1 MLTVKALENSSR
13 AADYYQAADYYLK
26 DDDGLGLSY
35 WQGEGAKNLGLK
47 GPVDSTKFKDLLDGK
62 VDGVQL
68 GRKGAN
74 GIEHKPGWDL
84 PLSAPKGV
92 SMVALIGNDKRL
104 IAAVKNASDQT
115 IAYIEKNFAV
125 TRQTKNGKLEYINE
139 KNLVCASFLQ
149 TTSRELDP
157 QLHVHNVI
165 LNMLLRSDGQWRSI
179 ESKYFYD
186 NQMMFGLIFRSI
198 LAKSVVELGYDIEVD
213 TKTGFFDIK
222 DVSKEDRD
230 FFSKRRTQIIEA
242 AKEHGVSG
250 AKAME
255 QLNLITR
262 KSKRQVSKNEII
274 ARWDK
279 EAKERNFDPKPII
292 DKALANTG
300 NKLEQKLNDDNKY
313 LTADYTVDICSRSI
327 LEMEAVCYKD
337 DVFSKSLKL
346 SLGQCTPDQIE
357 KAIQDAIKEKKF
369 YVSHVPDYNGM
380 CGDLLTTKEAY
391 RKEKYILSLM
401 KQGQG
406 NVRPIAN
413 EKDIAMVIKKED
425 LNKGQYET
433 IKHITTSKDQILAV
447 QGYAGT
453 GKTTH
458 MLRPATQI
466 LQNKGYKIR
475 PLGAYNSTAQN
486 LQNELGINAQTLSS
500 FLYQTQ
506 KEINDNA
513 KHTAMKDVLILD
525 EASQVNANDMADLL
539 TLVRKT
545 KSRLIL
551 VGDRAQIGAV
561 EWGKPFNL
569 MLKNGINYSEM
580 KEIVRQK
587 DNDLKEAVMSA
598 INLEYTKSLKLL
610 EKDAVIG
617 KSSTYLISTLVNDY
631 FSQSDQDRANSLIV
645 IPDNETRDMVM
656 TMVRNK
662 LIEKGEVSKT
672 GFKTKIYDRAGYNR
686 AEKSDARF
694 YKKGHIVEF
703 GKAYKSLKIADKE
716 KLAVLDI
723 KPENGLVKLG
733 RLKSDNIT
741 VDSKKDALMWN
752 PSKIAGSAKYGVE
765 VYEVKEREFS
775 MGDKII
781 WTNTIKKEGLKNG
794 DKGEVADI
802 VKKSAF
808 VKFENGTSKWI
819 NTDKLKNFDYAYAA
833 TAHIAQGMTFDR
845 VFAMVESWRKNLIN
859 QKSFYVIISRA
870 RHKTKIYTDNITKLI
885 DALALR
891 SGDKTSSTEFS
902 SLVREHKKSSFS
914 IKEFSE
920 KFKQLATNK
929 YQKISKKIK
938 NLAPDSIKRQPDIL
952 ESKPSP
958 KKALIDAKEVEI
970 LLKSNVEYVCKQ
982 VLGDYNKKVG
992 KNLYFGRN
1000 KGSLAITIR
1009 GEHIG
1014 KWTDFATGEK
1024 GNLITLIQ
1032 KHYGLN
1038 FKEALEEAAKLV
1050 NYIPGEL
1057 NLDLDKIVKNKINKD
1072 ELDDKQKL
1080 SIKKAQKLAS
1090 EAKDIKGT
1098 PAEKYL
1104 KDVRGIDLK
1113 HWSKD
1118 LKYHDGVYS
1127 KINKGKN
1134 PALLV
1139 VARDKEGKVQSVQAI
1154 YIDRVTGQKAGVE
1167 VQKQT
1172 FGSIKGA
1179 LFSANI
1185 SSENNKTAVIC
1196 EGPED
1201 ALSILKSTNS
1211 KDIYACLG
1219 KSNFNNLNQEKLDKY
1234 DKIILALDND
1244 GKKPGEMSSILNVA
1258 SKLNALSKDV
1268 IFAQPDRV
1276 KQDYNDT
1283 LKTHGSRAVEAII
1296 SNGKLFDSSKKEL
1309 KVEQSKQKIMEKEL

>member
-47 GPVDSTKFKDLLDGK
+47 GPVDSTTFKDLLDGK

-92 SMVALIGNDKRL
+92 SMMALIGNDKRL
-104 IAAVKNASDQT
+104 ITAVKNASDQT
-115 IAYIEKNFAV
+115 IAHIEKNFAV
-125 TRQTKNGKLEYINE
+125 TRQSINGRLEYVNE

-165 LNMLLRSDGQWRSI
+165 LNMLLRSDGKWGSI

-186 NQMMFGLIFRSI
+186 NQMMFGLIFRSL
-198 LAKSVVELGYDIEVD
+198 LAKSVVELGYDIEID

-222 DVSKEDRD
+222 DVSKDDRD
-230 FFSKRRTQIIEA
+230 FFSKRRAQIEAA

-255 QLNLITR
+255 QLNLVTR
-262 KSKRQVSKNEII
+262 KSKRQVGKDEII

-279 EAKERNFDPKPII
+279 QAFDRNFDPKPII
-292 DKALANTG
+292 DKALANVS
-300 NKLEQKLNDDNKY
+300 NKLEQKLNGDHKY

-357 KAIQDAIKEKKF
+357 KAIQNAISDKKF

-380 CGDLLTTKEAY
+380 CGELLTTKEAY
-391 RKEKYILSLM
+391 RKEKYILTLM

-406 NVRPIAN
+406 NHKPIAS
-413 EKDIAMVIKKED
+413 EKDIAMVVKKED
-425 LNKGQYET
+425 VNKGQYET

-475 PLGAYNSTAQN
+475 ALGAYNSTAQN
-486 LQNELGINAQTLSS
+486 LQNELGISAQTLSS

-513 KHTAMKDVLILD
+513 KYIAMKDILILD

-551 VGDRAQIGAV
+551 VGDKAQIGAV

-569 MLKNGINYSEM
+569 MIKNGINYSEM

-587 DNDLKEAVMSA
+587 NNDLKEAVMSA

-662 LIEKGEVSKT
+662 LIEKGEIAKT
-672 GFKTKIYDRAGYNR
+672 GFKTKIYERAGYNR

-694 YKKGHIVEF
+694 YKPGHIVEF
-703 GKAYKSLKIADKE
+703 GKAYKSLNIADKE
-716 KLAVLDI
+716 KLIVLYV
-723 KPENGLVKLG
+723 KPENGLVELG
-733 RLKSDNIT
+733 KLKSDNIT
-741 VDSKKDALMWN
+741 VDKSKDTVMWN
-752 PSKIAGSAKYGVE
+752 PAKIAGSAKYGVE
-765 VYEVKEREFS
+765 VFEVKEREFS
-775 MGDKII
+775 IGDKII
-781 WTNTIKKEGLKNG
+781 WTNTMKKEGLKNG
-794 DKGEVADI
+794 DKGEIADR
-802 VKKSAF
+802 VKKSIF

-833 TAHIAQGMTFDR
+833 TAHIAQGMTFDK
-845 VFAMVESWRKNLIN
+845 VFAMVESWRKNLIT

-870 RHKTKIYTDNITKLI
+870 RHQTKLYTDNITKLV
-885 DALALR
+885 DALILR
-891 SGDKTSSTEFS
+891 SGEKTSSTEFS

-920 KFKQLATNK
+920 KFKHLATNK
-929 YQKISKKIK
+929 YQKLSKKIK
-938 NLAPDSIKRQPDIL
+938 DLAPDSIKRQPDIV
-952 ESKPSP
+952 ENKPSP
-958 KKALIDAKEVEI
+958 KKAMIDAKEVEI
-970 LLKSNVEYVCKQ
+970 LLKNNVEQVCKQ
-982 VLGDYNKKVG
+982 VLGDYNKKIG

-1014 KWTDFATGEK
+1014 KWTDFATNAS

-1032 KHYGLN
+1032 KHYGLG
-1038 FKEALEEAAKLV
+1038 FKQALEEAAKLV
-1050 NYIPGEL
+1050 NYIPGEF
-1057 NLDLDKIVKNKINKD
+1057 NRDLDKIIKTKINKGT
-1072 ELDDKQKL
+1072 LDDKQKL
-1080 SIKKAQKLAS
+1080 SIKKAQKLVS
-1090 EAKDIKGT
+1090 EAKDIKDT

-1104 KDVRGIDLK
+1104 KDVRGINLK
-1113 HWSKD
+1113 NWPKD
-1118 LKYHDGVYS
+1118 LKYHEGVYS

-1139 VARDKEGKVQSVQAI
+1139 VARDKDDKVQSVQAI
-1154 YIDRVTGQKAGVE
+1154 YINSITGQKADVE

-1172 FGSIKGA
+1172 FGAIKGA
-1179 LFSANI
+1179 LFFAGNQQHDH
-1185 SSENNKTAVIC
+1185 KTAVIC

-1201 ALSILKSTNS
+1201 ALSILKATND
-1211 KDIYACLG
+1211 KDVFACLG
-1219 KSNFNNLNQEKLDKY
+1219 KSNFNNLSQEKLAKY
-1234 DKIILALDND
+1234 HKIILALDND
-1244 GKKPGEMSSILNVA
+1244 GNKPGEMSSILNVA
-1258 SKLNALSKDV
+1258 SKLNNSGKEV
-1268 IFAQPDRV
+1268 ILAQPEKV

-1283 LKTHGSRAVEAII
+1283 LKAQGSRAVEAII
-1296 SNGKLFDSSKKEL
+1296 SNGKSFDKEKES
-1309 KVEQSKQKIMEKEL
+1309 KVEQSKQKVIEKEI

>member
-1 MLTVKALENSSR
+1 MLTVKALESSSR
-13 AADYYQAADYYLK
+13 AANYYQAADYYLK

-35 WQGEGAKNLGLK
+35 WQGEGAKKLGLT
-47 GPVDSTKFKDLLDGK
+47 GPVDSAKFKDLLDGK

-104 IAAVKNASDQT
+104 ITAVKNASDQT
-115 IAYIEKNFAV
+115 IAHIEKNFAA
-125 TRQTKNGKLEYINE
+125 TRQTINGKLEYINE

-165 LNMLLRSDGQWRSI
+165 LNMLLRSDGKWRSI

-198 LAKSVVELGYDIEVD
+198 LAKSVVELGYEIEVD

-230 FFSKRRTQIIEA
+230 FFSKRRAQIIDA
-242 AKEHGVSG
+242 AKEQGVSG

-262 KSKRQVSKNEII
+262 KSKRQISKNEII
-274 ARWDK
+274 AHWDK
-279 EAKERNFDPKPII
+279 EAKERNFDAKPII

-313 LTADYTVDICSRSI
+313 LTADHTVDICSRSI

-346 SLGQCTPDQIE
+346 SLGQCTPNQIE

-380 CGDLLTTKEAY
+380 CGELLTTFEAY
-391 RKEKYILSLM
+391 RKEKYILALM

-413 EKDIAMVIKKED
+413 EKDIAMVVKKEEF
-425 LNKGQYET
+425 NKGQYET
-433 IKHITTSKDQILAV
+433 IKHITTSRDQILAV

-453 GKTTH
+453 GKTT

-486 LQNELGINAQTLSS
+486 LQSELGINAQTVSS

-506 KEINDNA
+506 KEVNDNA
-513 KHTAMKDVLILD
+513 KYTAMKDILILD

-551 VGDRAQIGAV
+551 VGDKAQIGAV

-569 MLKNGINYSEM
+569 MIKNGINYSEM

-598 INLEYTKSLKLL
+598 INLEYAKSLKFL

-631 FSQSDQDRANSLIV
+631 FSQSEQDRSKSLIV
-645 IPDNETRDMVM
+645 IPDNATRDMVM
-656 TMVRNK
+656 TMVRDK

-686 AEKSDARF
+686 VEKSDARF
-694 YKKGHIVEF
+694 YKSGHIVEF
-703 GKAYKSLKIADKE
+703 GKAYKSLKVADKE
-716 KLAVLDI
+716 KFIVLVTE
-723 KPENGLVKLG
+723 PENGVVKLG

-741 VDSKKDALMWN
+741 VDKSKDTLIWN
-752 PSKIAGSAKYGVE
+752 PSKVAGSAKYGVE
-765 VYEVKEREFS
+765 VFEIKEREFS
-775 MGDKII
+775 IGDKII

-794 DKGEVADI
+794 DKGEIIDA
-802 VKKSAF
+802 VKKSVF
-808 VKFENGTSKWI
+808 VKFDNGTSKWI

-833 TAHIAQGMTFDR
+833 TAHIAQGMTVNK
-845 VFAMVESWRKNLIN
+845 VFAMVESWRTNLIN
-859 QKSFYVIISRA
+859 QKSFYVSISRA
-870 RHKTKIYTDNITKLI
+870 RHKTKIYTDDIKKLI
-885 DALALR
+885 DVLKQR
-891 SGDKTSSTEFS
+891 TGEKTSSIEFS
-902 SLVREHKKSSFS
+902 GLVREHKKSSFS

-929 YQKISKKIK
+929 YQKVSQKIK
-938 NLAPDSIKRQPDIL
+938 NLAQDSIKRQPDIL
-952 ESKPSP
+952 ETKPSS
-958 KKALIDAKEVEI
+958 KKAVIDAKEVEI
-970 LLKSNVEYVCKQ
+970 LLKNNVEHVCKQ

-1000 KGSLAITIR
+1000 KGSLAVTIR
-1009 GEHIG
+1009 GEYIG
-1014 KWTDFATGEK
+1014 KWTDFATNES

-1032 KHYGLN
+1032 KRYGLS

-1050 NYIPGEL
+1050 NYIPGEF
-1057 NLDLDKIVKNKINKD
+1057 NRDLDKIIKNKIDKNA
-1072 ELDDKQKL
+1072 LDDKQKL

-1098 PAEKYL
+1098 IAEKYL
-1104 KDVRGIDLK
+1104 KEVRGIDLK
-1113 HWSKD
+1113 NWPKD

-1139 VARDKEGKVQSVQAI
+1139 VARNKDDKVQSVQAI
-1154 YIDRVTGQKAGVE
+1154 YINSITGQKADVE
-1167 VQKQT
+1167 VRKQT
-1172 FGSIKGA
+1172 FGAIKGA

-1201 ALSILKSTNS
+1201 ALSILKSTNG

-1219 KSNFNNLNQEKLDKY
+1219 KSNFNNLNQEKLAKY

-1244 GKKPGEMSSILNVA
+1244 GKRPGEMSSILNVA
-1258 SKLNALSKDV
+1258 SKLNDSGKGV
-1268 IFAQPDRV
+1268 ILAQPDKV

-1283 LKTHGSRAVEAII
+1283 LKAKGSMAVEAIL
-1296 SNGKLFDSSKKEL
+1296 SNGKPFDSSKKEL
-1309 KVEQSKQKIMEKEL
+1309 KVEQSKQKVMEKEI